1 MWRGPHRSFC
11 GRGCD
16 PSACYA
22 LRAGSKLASN
32 KMTLNRRHK
41 AILFVTLVLAGCAL
55 LVGAELRETLGFLM
69 LGTALAWAVGSDT
82 AVKLYSSAK
91 GFSGTFYS
99 WIRLP
104 LFMALAGALLAAVLI
119 FSRANPVIVVVV
131 MCAAGIFIRPL
142 TTIPTRKIWLR
153 VPLILLAG
161 IVFFLGL
168 AALLSA
174 DPISSSQ
181 YGERFGQLAVT
192 GFIAL
197 LVGVFWLS
205 KGWRLIVRGIGA
217 QPAVEVTSL
226 ENPTKRALG
235 QYISLAFG
243 LLMLV
248 LWLGVL
254 SWSASSNWAYAAD
267 KPTAEKDNN
276 LLIQVAFIMLLA
288 RWPYWSW
295 EMILDRENNSDSK
308 YLRRHRR
315 TATLAGV
322 LFVLVV
328 SLAVTYGVQNGN
340 DRIMVE
346 KITGA
351 AKNLTA
357 VGTKIGVIKQRDL
370 RTTIDYIQA
379 YSEIEA
385 LLPEFES
392 EIQRNADVN
401 QEARQ
406 ADERRGTLNIQVFY
420 KSHKPDL
427 WKNDYEMLDLVRQ
440 ADSLTR
446 QETQVVRNMSAL
458 PVGEQV
464 AFWQKEFKPLMVQED
479 ELRGKIQTLA
489 AKMH

>member
-1 MWRGPHRSFC
+1 VP
-11 GRGCD
+11 
-16 PSACYA
+16 ACYA
-22 LRAGSKLASN
+22 LRAGYKLASN
-32 KMTLNRRHK
+32 DMTLNRRHK

-69 LGTALAWAVGSDT
+69 LGTALAWAVGSHT
-82 AVKLYSSAK
+82 AVKLYSGVK

-99 WIRLP
+99 WVRLP
-104 LFMALAGALLAAVLI
+104 LFTALAGALLAAVLI
-119 FSRANPVIVVVV
+119 VSRANPVIVVVV
-131 MCAAGIFIRPL
+131 MCAAGIFIHPL

-161 IVFFLGL
+161 ITFFLGL
-168 AALLSA
+168 AALLSV
-174 DPISSSQ
+174 DLISSNQ

-197 LVGVFWLS
+197 LVGVWWLS
-205 KGWRLIVRGIGA
+205 KGWRLIVQGIGA
-217 QPAVEVTSL
+217 QPAVEITSL
-226 ENPTKRALG
+226 EGPTRRAWG

-243 LLMLV
+243 LVVLV

-267 KPTAEKDNN
+267 KPIAEKDNN
-276 LLIQVAFIMLLA
+276 LLIQVAFIVLLA
-288 RWPYWSW
+288 RWPYRSW
-295 EMILDRENNSDSK
+295 KIILDRERNSESK

-315 TATLAGV
+315 TASLAGI
-322 LFVLVV
+322 LFVVAV

-346 KITGA
+346 KIRGA
-351 AKNLTA
+351 AKDLTA

-370 RTTIDYIQA
+370 RTTADYIQA
-379 YSEIEA
+379 YSEIEP

-392 EIQRNADVN
+392 EIQRNVDVN
-401 QEARQ
+401 QEARRT
-406 ADERRGTLNIQVFY
+406 DERRGPVNIQAFY

-440 ADSLTR
+440 VDSLTR
-446 QETQVVRNMSAL
+446 QETQAIRNMSAL
-458 PVGEQV
+458 PVNEQV
-464 AFWQKEFKPLMVQED
+464 AFWQKEFK
-479 ELRGKIQTLA
+479 A
-489 AKMH
+489 ADSARRRTARKDSNPGS